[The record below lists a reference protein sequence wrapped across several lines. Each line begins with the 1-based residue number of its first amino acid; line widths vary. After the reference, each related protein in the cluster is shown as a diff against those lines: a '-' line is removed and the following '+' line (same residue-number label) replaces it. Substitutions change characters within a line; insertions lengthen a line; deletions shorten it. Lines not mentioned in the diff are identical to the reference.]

1 MFHFECNLHH
11 SEILVVKESNHST
24 AVCTSVVKEIIQY
37 YNHIGSKVYACLLDA
52 SKAFERLHFGKLF
65 KMLIERKLH
74 AVITR
79 ILLESYINQYV
90 KVSCNNK
97 LSRSFKQT
105 NGVKQGCVLSLILFS
120 IYIHKL
126 LKLLMILYY

>member
-11 SEILVVKESNHST
+11 SEILVVKKSNHPT

-97 LSRSFKQT
+97 LSQSFKQT

-120 IYIHKL
+120 IYIHKF